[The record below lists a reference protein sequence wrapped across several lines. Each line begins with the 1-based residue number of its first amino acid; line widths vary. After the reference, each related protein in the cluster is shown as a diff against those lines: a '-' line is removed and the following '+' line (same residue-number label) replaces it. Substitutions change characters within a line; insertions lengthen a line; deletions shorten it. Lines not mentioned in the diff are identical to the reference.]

1 MERPRPTASGSSRRM
16 MSCLWLNH
24 SPTTGISKICIFSM
38 KISCYR
44 SYTSISQSTWLIT
57 DQPLQFCSAFDVVF
71 DLCWP
76 LFMSRRGSHAAT
88 QKRQMYSICVTFE
101 LCAICCCK
109 TSSCSSLFF
118 SVSASSRSQH
128 FSQGNISQVIF
139 HLQTRGCHL
148 STIIMGIII
157 FNTCFDSAQLNYCLY
172 IF

>member
-88 QKRQMYSICVTFE
+88 QKGKCTRYALPLSCAPSVVAKRLHALPSFSAFQLLVVVSISVRGTYPKSYFIYKLEGATF
-101 LCAICCCK
+101 LQ
-109 TSSCSSLFF
+109 SLW
-118 SVSASSRSQH
+118 
-128 FSQGNISQVIF
+128 G
-139 HLQTRGCHL
+139 
-148 STIIMGIII
+148 
-157 FNTCFDSAQLNYCLY
+157 
-172 IF
+172 